1 VSTDTTPGAG
11 DDDEQSAQYR
21 RRGTVTAHRLIGPRH
36 WTSEGGERLEVQAG
50 DWWVTDD
57 SGVSRGVA
65 DKAFRAT
72 YRPVGGSRY
81 TRVGTVSA
89 RRTDTSVVVQTQE
102 GPATAEP
109 GTWVVT
115 DSEDHSW
122 PVPPDVFEAGYEAV
136 AEA

>member
-1 VSTDTTPGAG
+1 M
-11 DDDEQSAQYR
+11 
-21 RRGTVTAHRLIGPRH
+21 
-36 WTSEGGERLEVQAG
+36 
-50 DWWVTDD
+50 
-57 SGVSRGVA
+57 
-65 DKAFRAT
+65 
-72 YRPVGGSRY
+72 
-81 TRVGTVSA
+81 GTVSA